1 MKTRTLLLLLSLLV
15 CDMGTSE
22 AQPKK
27 RAFPVDS
34 ENAPDPRIKL
44 QADPPPDPITDP
56 DNPVPITGLEYLL
69 IGGSVLG
76 IRKLKHRLKTNS
88 DK

>member
-1 MKTRTLLLLLSLLV
+1 MKTRTLLFLSLLV
-15 CDMGTSE
+15 CYMGTSE

-44 QADPPPDPITDP
+44 QADPPQDPITDP

-69 IGGSVLG
+69 LGGCALGVLRVTN
-76 IRKLKHRLKTNS
+76 RKPKDVK
-88 DK
+88 